1 MQGIDVFSFGLFTF
15 SKDDEN
21 MFTWWFDKN
30 RNYWTIK
37 TFQKQRFSQHI
48 RFLTNTLDVK
58 LGNSI

>member
-37 TFQKQRFSQHI
+37 TFQKPRFSQHI